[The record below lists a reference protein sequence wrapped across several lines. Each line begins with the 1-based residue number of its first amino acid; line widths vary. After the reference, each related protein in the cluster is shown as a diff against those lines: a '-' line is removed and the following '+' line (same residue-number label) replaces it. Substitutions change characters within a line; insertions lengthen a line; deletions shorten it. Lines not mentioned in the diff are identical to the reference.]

1 MRCIHR
7 GKIVS
12 VNACDMENKDLSK
25 ELTAIILR
33 SVYTDLTSE
42 EQDLLTQYLEASEAN
57 RHKYHELIQAASLQQ
72 KLAQYAQ
79 KDNNKEVHFQ
89 HILRQINK
97 KQGITTLYYIKK
109 YSVAAAIAGILLTGA
124 LLFILYRQKPEA
136 VQDHVQAPTP
146 ALIEPGKSGAQLT
159 LADGSVIVLDS
170 LGNGTVVNQQGT
182 QVELKNGQ
190 LTYLNTGN
198 ARGEIMYNTLSTP
211 KGREFK
217 VLLPDGTQ
225 AWLNSSS
232 SIHYPTQFNNHKREV
247 DITGEV
253 YFEVAT
259 QQTGGQKTPF
269 IVHINTPQG
278 HGGEVEVLGTHFNIN
293 AYENIASTTLLEGRV
308 KVSADTTSQHR
319 KEAVVLKPGQQAQVT
334 INDRHIHTQEA
345 DVDKV
350 MAWRRG
356 FFNFDDARLDEVM
369 KQLARWYDLDVE
381 YANGVPAIQF
391 EGELNRQ
398 MNLAGVLKALEDTKV
413 HFRLEGRKITI
424 LP

>member
-1 MRCIHR
+1 M
-7 GKIVS
+7 VS
-12 VNACDMENKDLSK
+12 ANACDMENIDLTK
-25 ELTAIILR
+25 ELTAIIVR
-33 SVYTDLTSE
+33 SAYTGLTPE
-42 EQDLLTQYLEASEAN
+42 EQGLLTQYLEASEAN
-57 RHKYHELIQAASLQQ
+57 RHKYNDLIQAASLQQ

-79 KDNNKEVHFQ
+79 KDNNKEIHLQ
-89 HILRQINK
+89 HILQAIHK
-97 KQGITTLYYIKK
+97 KPGATPLSYIRK
-109 YSVAAAIAGILLTGA
+109 YSWAAAIVGIFLTGV
-124 LLFILYRQKPEA
+124 LIIMLYRQKPA
-136 VQDHVQAPTP
+136 ATQSHAKAPAP
-146 ALIEPGKSGAQLT
+146 ALIVPGKSGAQLT
-159 LADGSVIVLDS
+159 LADGSIIVLDS
-170 LGNGTVVNQQGT
+170 LGNGTVVNQQGA
-182 QVELKNGQ
+182 QVMLKNGQ
-190 LTYLNTGN
+190 LTYLNAGN
-198 ARGEIMYNTLSTP
+198 TPGEIMYNTLSTP

-232 SIHYPTQFNNHKREV
+232 SIRYPTQFNNNKRAV

-259 QQTGGQKTPF
+259 QQTAGKKTPF

-278 HGGEVEVLGTHFNIN
+278 NAGQVEVLGTHFNIN
-293 AYENIASTTLLEGRV
+293 AYDNIASTTLLEGRV
-308 KVSADTTSQHR
+308 KVLADTNNQQH
-319 KEAVVLKPGQQAQVT
+319 KKAVILKPGQQAQVT
-334 INDRHIHTQEA
+334 INDRRIHTQEA

-381 YANGVPAIQF
+381 YAGEVPAIQF

-413 HFRLEGRKITI
+413 HFKLDGRRITI